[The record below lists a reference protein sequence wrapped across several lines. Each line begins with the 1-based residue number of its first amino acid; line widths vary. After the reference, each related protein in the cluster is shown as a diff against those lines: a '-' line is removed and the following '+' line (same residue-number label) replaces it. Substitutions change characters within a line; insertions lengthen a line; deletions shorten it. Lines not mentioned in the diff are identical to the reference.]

1 MLLLRLRTLHMFAL
15 LRHNDRGSWEDKSFV
30 TFSDFYDLRVIGDRD
45 ISSAGADIVVEGQRN
60 V

>member
-1 MLLLRLRTLHMFAL
+1 MFAL